1 LRKGNFWR
9 KFRGGTAGAQPI
21 IARNSLF
28 LKIIKSSILLEFEN
42 NEDSSRQMEGI
53 LSSAK
58 VSVDNA
64 KNGQMQRCK
73 IEAAL
78 FSRFL
83 KIIKLIRPN

>member
-1 LRKGNFWR
+1 
-9 KFRGGTAGAQPI
+9 
-21 IARNSLF
+21 
-28 LKIIKSSILLEFEN
+28 
-42 NEDSSRQMEGI
+42 MEGI

-83 KIIKLIRPN
+83 KIIQLIRPN